1 MIVAPR
7 RSSSGANRS
16 GGVPSSVLPSSSV
29 VICATIGR
37 SETRAHGVDRRA
49 DLVQVAER
57 LEDEEVDAAFGERLR
72 LLAEVLARLVD
83 AGLAPRLDADAE
95 RPDRAGDVRRGR
107 RAARRAIRAPCDV
120 DLVQLV
126 GQAERCRA

>member
-7 RSSSGANRS
+7 FSSSGAKRS

-37 SETRAHGVDRRA
+37 SDTEPHGVDGRA

-57 LEDEEVDAAFGERLR
+57 LEDEQIDAAVDERLR

-83 AGLAPRLDADAE
+83 AGLAPRFDADAE
-95 RPDRAGDVRRGR
+95 RPDRSGHVGAVARGTPRDLHAGDV
-107 RAARRAIRAPCDV
+107 
-120 DLVQLV
+120 DLAELV
-126 GQAERCRA
+126 GQAERRRA